1 MHELKKLT
9 FSIVRDYFRDAFRP
23 AVLSLTDRES
33 LLGEWRRD
41 AREISLS
48 RAFVL
53 SSPWG
58 SVVEVL
64 KHEIAH
70 QYVDEV
76 LKVHDETAHGAA
88 FRRTC
93 EMFGVDARARGIPES
108 NEVSPLMDKIVRLL
122 ALTESPNR
130 HEAEAAALAAK
141 RLIQKYQ
148 IESVETGATFRF
160 RHLGEVKG
168 RVFEHERV
176 LASILAAHFGVEV
189 IWVSSYLPLLGKRGS
204 ILEVVGT
211 HETTSVAEYVHAFLL
226 RAANDAWTT
235 HYETTDVPMRDR
247 LPFLAGVMC
256 GVRDR
261 LTREKDAPASS
272 ALVHLAKEKTNE
284 FLRKRYPYIR
294 SVRHVGNA
302 RKESFGE
309 GREVG
314 RKITIRK
321 GVESGAGPVRLL
333 TGRSS

>member
-130 HEAEAAALAAK
+130 HFS
-141 RLIQKYQ
+141 RIRC
-148 IESVETGATFRF
+148 SSFRC
-160 RHLGEVKG
+160 R
-168 RVFEHERV
+168 R
-176 LASILAAHFGVEV
+176 SAH
-189 IWVSSYLPLLGKRGS
+189 
-204 ILEVVGT
+204 
-211 HETTSVAEYVHAFLL
+211 
-226 RAANDAWTT
+226 
-235 HYETTDVPMRDR
+235 
-247 LPFLAGVMC
+247 
-256 GVRDR
+256 
-261 LTREKDAPASS
+261 
-272 ALVHLAKEKTNE
+272 
-284 FLRKRYPYIR
+284 
-294 SVRHVGNA
+294 
-302 RKESFGE
+302 
-309 GREVG
+309 
-314 RKITIRK
+314 
-321 GVESGAGPVRLL
+321 
-333 TGRSS
+333 